1 MIKIYVSRLVVPES
15 PRWLLSTGRHVRAEQ
30 VIKNIAA
37 KNGNKEFSQN
47 FKIEQYL
54 SNVNEEINTT
64 QDPSRKSYGL
74 KDLFNRKIVVFTLVQ
89 MVTWPAVSLG
99 YFGNGENIKHLNLI
113 FPKDCLTDPPRWRV
127 TSSRTTSSCPS

>member
-1 MIKIYVSRLVVPES
+1 MLKLINIYVSRLVVPES
-15 PRWLLSTGRHVRAEQ
+15 PRWLLSTGRHVQAEQ

-64 QDPSRKSYGL
+64 QEASGKTYGL

-89 MVTWPAVSLG
+89 MITWPAVSLG
-99 YFGNGENIKHLNLI
+99 YFGNGENMKHLNI
-113 FPKDCLTDPPRWRV
+113 
-127 TSSRTTSSCPS
+127 

>member
-1 MIKIYVSRLVVPES
+1 MLKMLKKYVSRLVVPKS
-15 PRWLLSTGRHVRAEQ
+15 PRWLLSTGRHVQAEQ

-64 QDPSRKSYGL
+64 QEASGKTYGL

-89 MVTWPAVSLG
+89 MITWPAVSLG
-99 YFGNGENIKHLNLI
+99 YFGNGENMKHLNI
-113 FPKDCLTDPPRWRV
+113 
-127 TSSRTTSSCPS
+127 